1 MAFNFLPCD
10 RDQPY
15 LLPPSLKDWLPQD
28 HLAWFLLD
36 AVKEMDLHS
45 FYVGY
50 REDGWGAP
58 AFEPAMMVTLLLYA
72 YCIGERSSRRIERRC
87 QEDIAFRV
95 ITANAVPHHSTIARF
110 RQANEQAL
118 SACFTQVL
126 RLCAAAGLVRV
137 GVVALDGTKVE
148 ANASLYANRGLEAI
162 DAEVQAMLAEAT
174 ATDRR

>member
-58 AFEPAMMVTLLLYA
+58 AFEPAMMVT
-72 YCIGERSSRRIERRC
+72 G
-87 QEDIAFRV
+87 
-95 ITANAVPHHSTIARF
+95 
-110 RQANEQAL
+110 
-118 SACFTQVL
+118 
-126 RLCAAAGLVRV
+126 
-137 GVVALDGTKVE
+137 
-148 ANASLYANRGLEAI
+148 
-162 DAEVQAMLAEAT
+162 
-174 ATDRR
+174 

>member
-15 LLPPSLKDWLPQD
+15 LLPPSLKDWLPED

-58 AFEPAMMVTLLLYA
+58 AFEPAMMVSLLLYA
-72 YCIGERSSRRIERRC
+72 SASASGRTEGSSGGARR
-87 QEDIAFRV
+87 
-95 ITANAVPHHSTIARF
+95 TSPS
-110 RQANEQAL
+110 
-118 SACFTQVL
+118 
-126 RLCAAAGLVRV
+126 G
-137 GVVALDGTKVE
+137 
-148 ANASLYANRGLEAI
+148 
-162 DAEVQAMLAEAT
+162 
-174 ATDRR
+174 